1 MQLPVPAH
9 RRKRQSLLST
19 PPPPTPF
26 QSRYT
31 GGGHGGPHVTKW
43 RKAIAQ
49 EWKSSKYRT
58 SPILEHQ
65 QRTKQPHH
73 PGFYMRQKQ
82 TSHLLSHI
90 HFELLQEQLPSIS
103 THTISNTFPFD
114 FCVHSPTCA
123 ENKEGGPFLPH
134 SPLPNYC
141 RSVPGEVSPGFPSV
155 KLKMLTT
162 SAK

>member
-1 MQLPVPAH
+1 
-9 RRKRQSLLST
+9 
-19 PPPPTPF
+19 
-26 QSRYT
+26 
-31 GGGHGGPHVTKW
+31 
-43 RKAIAQ
+43 
-49 EWKSSKYRT
+49 
-58 SPILEHQ
+58 
-65 QRTKQPHH
+65 
-73 PGFYMRQKQ
+73 MRLKQ

-162 SAK
+162 SAKWYAKDFLLLLSLYVKVERHVRFLQRGHSYCTAELCRCFMKCVLFKPGYTTLTLLEKIEGLVVSF